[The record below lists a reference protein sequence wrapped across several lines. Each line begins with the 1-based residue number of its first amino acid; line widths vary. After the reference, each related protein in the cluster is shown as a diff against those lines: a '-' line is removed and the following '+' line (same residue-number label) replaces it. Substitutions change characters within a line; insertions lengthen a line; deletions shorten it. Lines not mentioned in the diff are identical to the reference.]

1 MGTVSK
7 CIEIHLTN
15 VPQIYFEYF
24 WGDIK
29 VWVKVC
35 GVQAGDEGGAVATE
49 INLDLC
55 GHAKEPE
62 HV

>member
-7 CIEIHLTN
+7 CIEIHLIN
-15 VPQIYFEYF
+15 VPQEYF
-24 WGDIK
+24 DNLWDD
-29 VWVKVC
+29 VKSWTRVC